1 MIEVASRRAIAANHL
16 TILVPIFTKNNQR
29 FVNEHSNQPAPK
41 SALVVELRWIARSC
55 KPTTFRQHDR
65 LARDRRE
72 RDRPG
77 SVVVGDT
84 DRTSVQI
91 PLDLLAGSS
100 RRFSFT
106 CISFDDK

>member
-55 KPTTFRQHDR
+55 KPTLFDSTI
-65 LARDRRE
+65 
-72 RDRPG
+72 G
-77 SVVVGDT
+77 SLGTAENATGQVV
-84 DRTSVQI
+84 
-91 PLDLLAGSS
+91 
-100 RRFSFT
+100 
-106 CISFDDK
+106 